1 MLFAFSVEIFCY
13 KLVLDKFNFQ
23 RSMLYD
29 VRTFLFNS
37 RRLKSSPS
45 LLRISYIFCKK
56 EHLSRNI
63 FMYKVFNI
71 YYRHSW
77 IYNKSENNFLLV
89 IWNYLHISKEICFFN
104 QLKTVFLIDF
114 LSNQLNESM
123 HFNIVPF
130 ENGLLIP
137 TIN

>member
-23 RSMLYD
+23 RSMLFWCKNLFIQFQTSEIFSIAFTYFIYFFA
-29 VRTFLFNS
+29 RKSIFLELYSCIKFSISTIDIAEYTIN
-37 RRLKSSPS
+37 RSSIS
-45 LLRISYIFCKK
+45 NMKLL
-56 EHLSRNI
+56 
-63 FMYKVFNI
+63 I
-71 YYRHSW
+71 YYPKK
-77 IYNKSENNFLLV
+77 YV
-89 IWNYLHISKEICFFN
+89 FFN